1 MVDPAVARVLD
12 RATRGEAL
20 ARAAAEEAV
29 DLAPGDELD
38 ASHDGKP
45 VCTVR
50 PLAFLAGFPVFAE
63 AMSAPAPV
71 LAARRTSLARALNR
85 PVAFLG
91 ADAWSVAS
99 P

>member
-1 MVDPAVARVLD
+1 MIAPAAARVLD

-20 ARAAAEEAV
+20 ARAAAEESV
-29 DLAPGDELD
+29 GLGPGAELD
-38 ASHDGKP
+38 ACHDGKP

-50 PLAFLAGFPVFAE
+50 PIAVLDNLPVFAE
-63 AMSAPAPV
+63 AASAPPSV
-71 LAARRTSLARALNR
+71 LAARRASLARALNR

-91 ADAWSVAS
+91 AGAWSVAA